1 MSKFNRLIAQ
11 LLQLQPSEM
20 AEKHY
25 AMLFKGKKIIA
36 MSVNNY
42 GSKVMGYEVPSI
54 HAEMA
59 AIATASK
66 CPQYYGLRSF
76 SYSNYRW

>member
-1 MSKFNRLIAQ
+1 MSKFNRLINQ

-20 AEKHY
+20 VEKHY

-59 AIATASK
+59 AIAKVSK
-66 CPQYYGLRSF
+66 GPPYYGLRH
-76 SYSNYRW
+76 SNHQDYRW